1 MPHIKKG
8 QTLVSGSHGSSVS
21 IVTALRVGQSGVRFS
36 AKKKKIF
43 VQYPKRPNQV
53 SDPPRLL
60 FIGYRSVSPGVKRQG
75 RESDHS
81 PLSSAEFKN
90 KWSSTSV
97 PPPCILSCHAHG
109 RLYLWYLRIYWRHQ
123 MQCGSYVSTSIH
135 DYGTCWPFV
144 LLIMIRGIPVT
155 LSSIQ
160 APPSLVSGEIRI
172 IPATE

>member
-97 PPPCILSCHAHG
+97 PPPLYTFMPRAWSSLPLIFAYLLTTPDAMRFVRFDFHP
-109 RLYLWYLRIYWRHQ
+109 RLWNLPDF
-123 MQCGSYVSTSIH
+123 YVADH
-135 DYGTCWPFV
+135 D
-144 LLIMIRGIPVT
+144 
-155 LSSIQ
+155 
-160 APPSLVSGEIRI
+160 
-172 IPATE
+172 